1 MRYKVGD
8 LIQGTII
15 RILPYGAMLIFED
28 ETKGLLHI
36 SEVSNQYIRN
46 IYSYLH
52 SGSIYLVKVIS
63 IDEEKNFLKVS
74 LKQVSKEDRE
84 KEHKEINTRIK
95 EFIDSKKLLD
105 NLPSWISVE
114 LDKINKKENK

>member
-28 ETKGLLHI
+28 DTKGLLHI

-52 SGSIYLVKVIS
+52 SGTIYLVKVINV
-63 IDEEKNFLKVS
+63 DEEKNFLKVS
-74 LKQVSKEDRE
+74 LKQVTKEDRE
-84 KEHKEINTRIK
+84 KEHKEVNTRIK

-105 NLPSWISVE
+105 NLPNWISVE
-114 LDKINKKENK
+114 LEKIKNKENK

>member
-15 RILPYGAMLIFED
+15 RILPYGAMLVFED
-28 ETKGLLHI
+28 NTKGLLHI

-46 IYSYLH
+46 IYNYLH
-52 SGSIYLVKVIS
+52 TGTIYLVKVINV
-63 IDEEKNFLKVS
+63 DEEKNFLKVS

-84 KEHKEINTRIK
+84 KEHKEVNTRIK
-95 EFIDSKKLLD
+95 EFVDSKKLLD
-105 NLPSWISVE
+105 NLPTWISVE
-114 LDKINKKENK
+114 LEKIKNKENK

>member
-15 RILPYGAMLIFED
+15 RILPYGAMLVFED

-36 SEVSNQYIRN
+36 SEVSSQYIRN
-46 IYSYLH
+46 IYNYLH
-52 SGSIYLVKVIS
+52 TGTIYLVKVIS
-63 IDEEKNFLKVS
+63 VDETKNFLKVS

-84 KEHKEINTRIK
+84 LEHKEVNTRIK

-114 LDKINKKENK
+114 LDKIKNKENK

>member
-46 IYSYLH
+46 IYNYLH
-52 SGSIYLVKVIS
+52 TGTIYLVKVIS
-63 IDEEKNFLKVS
+63 VDKEKNFLKVS

-84 KEHKEINTRIK
+84 KEHKEVNTRIK